1 MTTAD
6 ITVQHA
12 VALSPA
18 QISDVLQLINATA
31 QADGTMPISEHVLL
45 HLRQGGDAHGQHLL
59 ARDSDDHLVGYAHLD
74 VTDTVQGASA
84 EILVEP
90 QRRREGVGRTMI
102 TALDDLVAGSRLRL
116 WAHGEQPGARELAES
131 LGFRSVRVLW
141 QMRRSLLAALPRPV
155 IPPGIEI
162 RSFDP
167 AADCDAWVALNAR
180 AFSNHPEQGG
190 WTRAD
195 LDLRMS
201 EPWFDPAGF
210 LLATQVETGALVG
223 FHWTKVHGFDPA
235 EGHTHAHGHVQA
247 HHSTHAASHTHAH
260 EPIGEVYVV
269 GVSPDYRGSGLGRA
283 LTILGLEHLRHLGLA
298 QAMLYVDAGNTRAI
312 RLYEGLGFARWDTD
326 VMYQRQASANVR

>member
-6 ITVQHA
+6 ITIHHEVT
-12 VALSPA
+12 LSA
-18 QISDVLQLINATA
+18 TQISDVLQLINSTA

-45 HLRQGGDAHGQHLL
+45 HLRHGGDDHGQHLL
-59 ARDSDDHLVGYAHLD
+59 ARDPTHGLVGYAHLD

-84 EILVEP
+84 EVLVEP
-90 QRRREGVGRTMI
+90 AHRRQGIGRTMI
-102 TALDDLVAGSRLRL
+102 TALDDLVVGSRLRL

-141 QMRRSLLAALPRPV
+141 QMRRSLLAALPRAAVPAGV
-155 IPPGIEI
+155 TI
-162 RSFDP
+162 RSFDLQRDP
-167 AADCDAWVALNAR
+167 DAWVALNTQ
-180 AFSNHPEQGG
+180 AFAGHPEQGG
-190 WTRAD
+190 WTRED

-201 EPWFDPAGF
+201 EPWFDPVGF
-210 LLATQVETGALVG
+210 LLAIQEATGQVIG

-235 EGHTHAHGHVQA
+235 DRHAKDGA
-247 HHSTHAASHTHAH
+247 HAH

-269 GVSPDYRGSGLGRA
+269 GVRPDFRGSGLGRA
-283 LTILGLEHLRHLGLA
+283 LTILGLEHLRNQGLA

-326 VMYQRQASANVR
+326 VMYQRPAKANVR

>member
-1 MTTAD
+1 MTRAD
-6 ITVQHA
+6 VTLQHA
-12 VALSPA
+12 AALSTA
-18 QISDVLQLINATA
+18 QISDVLRLINATA

-45 HLRQGGDAHGQHLL
+45 HLRHGGDDQGQHLL
-59 ARDSDDHLVGYAHLD
+59 ARDDSGLLVGYAHLD
-74 VTDTVQGASA
+74 VTDSVQGASA

-90 QRRREGVGRTMI
+90 GHRRQGVGRTII
-102 TALDDLVAGSRLRL
+102 TALDDLTAGGRLRL

-131 LGFRSVRVLW
+131 LGFRKNRVLW

-155 IPPGIEI
+155 VPAGIAI

-167 AADCDAWVALNAR
+167 QQDPDAWVQLNAQ
-180 AFSNHPEQGG
+180 AFAGHPEQGS
-190 WTRAD
+190 WTRTD

-201 EPWFDPAGF
+201 EPWFDPTGF
-210 LLATQVETGALVG
+210 LLATQEETGELVG

-235 EGHTHAHGHVQA
+235 DGHAHAHGDSHGHTHSQGQ
-247 HHSTHAASHTHAH
+247 SHAH

-269 GVSPDYRGSGLGRA
+269 GVRPDYRGSGLGRA
-283 LTILGLEHLRHLGLA
+283 LTILGLEHLRGLGLA

-326 VMYQRQASANVR
+326 VMYQRQARTNLR